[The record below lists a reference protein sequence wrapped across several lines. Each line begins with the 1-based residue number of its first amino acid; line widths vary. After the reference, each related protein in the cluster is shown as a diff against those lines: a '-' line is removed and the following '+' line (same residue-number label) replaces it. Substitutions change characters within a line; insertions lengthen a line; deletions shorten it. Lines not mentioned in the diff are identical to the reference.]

1 MPLLSMESRKKI
13 HIPVMVAEVVQILNI
28 KEDGIYVD
36 ATLGCGGH
44 SLEILKRLGSKGRLI
59 GFDRDERAIECVREV
74 TNDERLVLKKVEFSQ
89 IKEALNEIG
98 VEEIDGV
105 IFDLGVSMLQL
116 KDLSRGFSF
125 HSEDM
130 LDMRMDQSTLLTAWD
145 VVNKYPEYKLIQIFR
160 DYGDELFASR
170 IAREIVRNRQ
180 KKTID
185 TCKELA
191 DLVKTIIPKR
201 AKIHPAT
208 QVFQAIRM
216 EVNRELDELREGLKN
231 SLKMLKRGG
240 RICVISYHSG
250 EDRVVKNFFKEEE
263 KKGSILIITKR
274 PLFPSLDEIVKN
286 PSARSARLRGGEKL

>member
-28 KEDGIYVD
+28 KENGIYVD

-44 SLEILKRLGSKGRLI
+44 SLEILKRLGSMGRLI
-59 GFDRDERAIECVREV
+59 GFDRDERAIECVKEF
-74 TNDERLVLKKVEFSQ
+74 TNDERLVLKKVGFSQ
-89 IKEALNEIG
+89 IKEALYEIG

-105 IFDLGVSMLQL
+105 ILDLGVSMLQL

-125 HSEDM
+125 HSEEM
-130 LDMRMDQSTLLTAWD
+130 LDMRMDQSTSLTAWD
-145 VVNKYPEYKLIQIFR
+145 VVNKYPKYKLIQIFR
-160 DYGDELFASR
+160 DYGDELFASK
-170 IAREIVRNRQ
+170 IAREIVRHRQ

-185 TCKELA
+185 TCRELA
-191 DLVKTIIPKR
+191 DLVKTIIPKK

-216 EVNRELDELREGLKN
+216 EVNRELDELREGLTN
-231 SLKMLKRGG
+231 SLKMLKKGG

-263 KKGSILIITKR
+263 KKGNILIITKK
-274 PLFPSLDEIVKN
+274 PLFPSLDEIAKN